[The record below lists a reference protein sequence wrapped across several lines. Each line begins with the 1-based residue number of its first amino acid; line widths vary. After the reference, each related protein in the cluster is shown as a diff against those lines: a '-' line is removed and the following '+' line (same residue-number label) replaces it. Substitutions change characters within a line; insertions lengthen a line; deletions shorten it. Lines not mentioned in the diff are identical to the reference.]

1 MSGSFELFCD
11 HRTLSFGFRLKAAD
25 GSVVAVSAPFPDKAS
40 AVQGIRDVRECAGM
54 GLITDLC
61 GPAGATSAEP
71 GTRRAGPA

>member
-11 HRTLSFGFRLKAAD
+11 HTQSFGFRLKAAD

-61 GPAGATSAEP
+61 GSAEVASADRE
-71 GTRRAGPA
+71 TRRTGPA